1 MKLVPEAR
9 KAHKLW
15 SVRLGIIAA
24 LIYALQPVLSHWQN
38 LLPEWAFTV
47 LATVVGLAGVV
58 ARLIPQKAIDDYI
71 RSRLQ

>member
-15 SVRLGIIAA
+15 SVRLGILAA
-24 LIYALQPVLSHWQN
+24 LLYSLQPILTHWQSV
-38 LLPEWAFTV
+38 LPGWAFAA
-47 LATVVGLAGVV
+47 LATVVGFAGVV